1 MFAKIGMKKR
11 LLVAALAMAM
21 VVSCV
26 CGLFSIGANAAD
38 EGAFDTA
45 QLVTVTAGDAT
56 VSAATK
62 YTMKGDLDNGTAAA
76 GQEVGS
82 PGLYIDQHADYT
94 WKADW
99 GNEAVYAF
107 AVNGLFKDSFG
118 MKFRVPGEGYW
129 DNETGGDREIVFTVQ
144 SVASPSSRFEVH
156 MGGHW
161 QSWGYVAYD
170 WNGTTLYRSRNR
182 WSNNDTVY
190 VTKDDC
196 TNIDNVQFFPHIG
209 AYNDAYNHNNLG
221 YFGIEKN
228 GSDAYDVVLWS
239 TDYSARKVLATFSED
254 PNSYDAEAAVGSSN
268 YNLPKLDMSAGY
280 TVEISVTEK
289 VLNKTLDFLIDS
301 FATSTTGDPYAGGGT
316 QFSMQSAMLESGAP
330 QFYTDW
336 QNAGKTAGEAN
347 DVKKLVSLGAGVQAT
362 PAVQYVKGGTFTES
376 SASPEASRLGTRGML
391 IAPQELGNGTNT
403 YKFSFNGVFK
413 GDTNILWSVPGESK
427 TAGEAKRVVF
437 TVTSVSNPQDTFRV
451 VWQSPWQPTN
461 YVEYTY
467 PGRDGAVPQ
476 TLYRAA
482 DPTYNTNGDGVQGI
496 VYYALASDGGALGGG
511 DSNMKIQYAP
521 QMGVLDWG
529 GAAAEP
535 GLFRLEQ
542 QDGAMNVQAVWG
554 KDDWTGVTTMASF
567 CDDFSTFTPTDKLES
582 AEGDLDYN
590 LPKLDM
596 EGGYTISV
604 EVTTNARFMLH
615 GIETENDI
623 VDCKQENYLSTPS
636 FYTDWQNTTLIGL
649 DDFDYLYYL
658 YKGLQTELPAPTVTK
673 GGAVQDVTPTVTVK
687 TPSNQSGAP
696 YDGGA
701 YTFSEVGQYTIEY
714 SAEGKTV
721 TLVCYVKYES
731 GKPVKEIV
739 TASGAQVAQGA
750 NTRGRA
756 GLTVSNGGQAA
767 GYSGSLAGKF
777 FGDMSIDFEFPHS
790 FTNGVTNNEEF
801 TFTICDTEGN
811 AVFDVVYR
819 NVGWA
824 TAVYV
829 RMGDAVRALIEDG
842 SGDNWSNE
850 QCVMYYRVPTGEEC
864 LVYPGA
870 GTNYTDGYGTLQ
882 LVWGNDGA
890 LNVRVTDRNH
900 NSLTLAAFDGSQP
913 YSGDDM
919 QDGKLILDMD
929 EARPYGLPKL
939 DNLREGGFTV
949 KFSSS
954 TGTLPVTFLAV
965 NGISLGVPRG
975 LALTSDS
982 AMRLYAGEKAFVE
995 GSTVYVMH
1003 KEDPGTVHLVYAN
1016 STFANAGAQFAASW
1030 SLDGAVINKPI
1041 AELQTEMNAG
1051 QQYPIELKS
1060 VDYVSGGGYEDY
1072 SFTLNVENRRTL
1084 SVDLAGGQTM
1094 AGEKEVGSIDF
1105 SDHTRF
1111 LLSVPEVERAFWVF
1125 DGWKWSAGSNGG
1137 DWNNSFDSLPNYSA
1151 DAANVA
1157 FTAKWKDVTPA
1168 TVVLNGVKSETIIAA
1183 KEGAKFTISES
1194 DVIASDAAQPENVK
1208 LTIEYKKVGDADWT
1222 TLEGESTTISVGDEV
1237 AVWEIRYTVTDN
1249 TNGNVSIT
1257 RTVRSMERTAPV
1269 ITVGQHVDS
1278 VYEGFGVNVDVATA
1292 VDFAGEPVD
1301 VTVNVSKDGVL
1312 YNDQVKNGVF
1322 TPTET
1327 GVYKVVFTAKD
1338 SVDETLIGYAE
1349 MIVTVL
1355 ADTEAPVIDV
1365 TFEDRVVQPGT
1376 TITLPS
1382 AVANDNADANVQL
1395 VVTVTYGTESV
1406 TVQNNSF
1413 VAEKAGTYTIT
1424 WTAKDSAGNNTT
1436 RIARVT
1442 VSPEGPAGGT
1452 GGVGGGG
1459 ATVWVIVG
1467 VAAVV
1472 VAAAVVTVVLVVRK
1486 KKKAAAAAA
1495 EEYAADEDGQNNDI
1509 Q

>member
-56 VSAATK
+56 VSAATAYK
-62 YTMKGDLDNGTAAA
+62 KVNSEQTLGDA
-76 GQEVGS
+76 
-82 PGLYIDQHADYT
+82 GLYIASQT
-94 WKADW
+94 M
-99 GNEAVYAF
+99 NTPYAF
-107 AVNGLFKDSFG
+107 NINGVFKGSAG
-118 MKFRVPGEGYW
+118 MKFRLPAEGYW
-129 DNETGGDREIVFTVQ
+129 DDGDSDGTEVVVTVRSISSPDDAFEIHFVEKAFTV
-144 SVASPSSRFEVH
+144 A
-156 MGGHW
+156 
-161 QSWGYVAYD
+161 YVEYERQ
-170 WNGTTLYRSRNR
+170 GQTLYRSRHTR
-182 WSNNDTVY
+182 WSAEYDGGDYLYTHAL
-190 VTKDDC
+190 C
-196 TNIDNVQFFPHIG
+196 TNVDESQYSPVIG
-209 AYNDAYNHNNLG
+209 NYGAGEGNAAFNQGYIGVEYDGNGVYDIVLNGRPDDGSNRKKIASFCDDAP
-221 YFGIEKN
+221 
-228 GSDAYDVVLWS
+228 
-239 TDYSARKVLATFSED
+239 YSPANPESGK
-254 PNSYDAEAAVGSSN
+254 AAVS
-268 YNLPKLDMSAGY
+268 NLPKLDLDDGY
-280 TVEISVTEK
+280 TISVEVSDK
-289 VLNKTLDFLIDS
+289 KQDDDVDFLIDS
-301 FATSTTGDPYAGGGT
+301 FATSATGDPYATGGT
-316 QFSMQSAMLESGAP
+316 QVSMQNATLDSAP

-336 QNAGKTAGEAN
+336 QNAGKTNGVEN
-347 DVKKLVSLGAGVQAT
+347 LVSLGAGVQAT
-362 PAVQYVKGGTFTES
+362 PAVQYVAGGTFTES
-376 SASPEASRLGTRGML
+376 SASPEVSRLGTRGML

-413 GDTNILWSVPGESK
+413 GDTNILWSVPGESG
-427 TAGEAKRVVF
+427 TAGETKRVVF

-451 VWQSPWQPTN
+451 VWQSPWQSTN

-467 PGRDGAVPQ
+467 PGREDVSFQ

-482 DPTYNTNGDGVQGI
+482 DPTYNTNNDDKVGI

-511 DSNMKIQYAP
+511 DSNTKIQYAP
-521 QMGVLDWG
+521 QMGILDWG
-529 GAAAEP
+529 STAAEP

-567 CDDFSTFTPTDKLES
+567 CDDFATFTPTDKLES

-590 LPKLDM
+590 LPMLDM

-636 FYTDWQNTTLIGL
+636 FYTEWQNTTLIGL

-673 GGAVQDVTPTVTVK
+673 GGVEQEVTPTVTVK
-687 TPSNQSGAP
+687 TPSNQSGAQ

-701 YTFSEVGQYTIEY
+701 YTFNEVGQYTIVY
-714 SAEGKTV
+714 SVAGERDV

-731 GKPVKEIV
+731 GKPIEEIV
-739 TASGAQVAQGA
+739 TASGAQVAQGT
-750 NTRGRA
+750 NSRGRA

-801 TFTICDTEGN
+801 TFTICDTEGK

-900 NSLTLAAFDGSQP
+900 NYLTLAAFDGSQP

-1003 KEDPGTVHLVYAN
+1003 EEDPGTVHLVYAN

-1030 SLDGAVINKPI
+1030 CLDGTVINKPI
-1041 AELQTEMNAG
+1041 AELQAEMNAG

-1084 SVDLAGGQTM
+1084 SFDLGGGQTT
-1094 AGEKEVGSIDF
+1094 AGAKEVDSIDF

-1111 LLSVPEVERAFWVF
+1111 LLSAPEVERAFWVF
-1125 DGWKWSAGSNGG
+1125 DGWKWSAGSNGA
-1137 DWNNSFDSLPNYSA
+1137 DWNNSFDSLPNYSE
-1151 DAANVA
+1151 DAANVT

-1183 KEGAKFTISES
+1183 KAGAQFTISEK
-1194 DVIASDAAQPENVK
+1194 DVIASDAAQPEKVQ
-1208 LTIEYKKVGDADWT
+1208 LTVEYKKEGDSDWT
-1222 TLEGESTTISVGDEV
+1222 TMSEDSVTISVGEV
-1237 AVWEIRYTVTDN
+1237 EAVWEIRYTVTDQ

-1269 ITVGQHVDS
+1269 ITVGSHVDN
-1278 VYEGFGVNVDVATA
+1278 VYEGFGVNVNVATA

-1301 VTVNVSKDGVL
+1301 VTVNVYKDGAL
-1312 YNDQVKNGVF
+1312 YNNLVKNGVF
-1322 TPTET
+1322 TPTEA

-1338 SVDETLIGYAE
+1338 SVEQTLIGYAE

-1395 VVTVTYGTESV
+1395 VVTVTYGTENV

-1442 VSPEGPAGGT
+1442 VAPEGPAGGT

-1486 KKKAAAAAA
+1486 KKKAAAAA

>member
-38 EGAFDTA
+38 EGVFDTA
-45 QLVTVTAGDAT
+45 QLVTVMAGDAT

-76 GQEVGS
+76 GTEVGT
-82 PGLYIDQHADYT
+82 PGLYIDQHGDKVA
-94 WKADW
+94 
-99 GNEAVYAF
+99 YAF
-107 AVNGLFKDSFG
+107 AVNGLFNDSFG

-129 DNETGGDREIVFTVQ
+129 NPYKEIVFTVQ
-144 SVASPSSRFEVH
+144 SLASPSSRFEVH
-156 MGGHW
+156 MGGQW
-161 QSWGYVAYD
+161 QAWGYVAYD
-170 WNGTTLYRSRNR
+170 WDGTTLYRSRHKD
-182 WSNNDTVY
+182 NDTIY
-190 VTKDDC
+190 TTLDEC
-196 TNIDNVQFFPHIG
+196 RNINLVQFFPHIG
-209 AYNDAYNHNNLG
+209 AYGDKYNHDNLG

-228 GSDAYDVVLWS
+228 ESGAYDIVMWN
-239 TDYSARKVLATFSED
+239 TGGARKVLATFSED
-254 PNSYDAEAAVGSSN
+254 PDSYNAGTAVESG
-268 YNLPKLDMSAGY
+268 NLPKLDMSDGY
-280 TVEISVTEK
+280 TVEISVSEQAE
-289 VLNKTLDFLIDS
+289 NNTLDFLIDS
-301 FATSTTGDPYAGGGT
+301 FATSATGDPYAEGGT
-316 QFSMQSAMLESGAP
+316 QVSMQNATLESAP
-330 QFYTDW
+330 SFYTAW
-336 QNAGKTAGEAN
+336 QNAGKTN
-347 DVKKLVSLGAGVQAT
+347 DMENLVSLGAGVQAT
-362 PAVQYVKGGTFTES
+362 PAVQYVAGGTFTES
-376 SASPEASRLGTRGML
+376 SASPAVSRLGTRGML

-413 GDTNILWSVPGESK
+413 GDTNILWSVPGESG
-427 TAGEAKRVVF
+427 TAGETKRVVF

-451 VWQSPWQPTN
+451 VWQSPWQSTN

-467 PGRDGAVPQ
+467 PGRDGVSFR

-482 DPTYNTNGDGVQGI
+482 DPTYNTNGDDVQGI

-511 DSNMKIQYAP
+511 DSNTKIQYAP

-529 GAAAEP
+529 GTAAEP

-542 QDGAMNVQAVWG
+542 QNGAMNVQAVWS
-554 KDDWTGVTTMASF
+554 KDGNVALKTMASF
-567 CDDFSTFTPTDKLES
+567 CDEYSSFTPTDKLES

-590 LPKLDM
+590 LPRLDM
-596 EGGYTISV
+596 EDGYTISV

-623 VDCKQENYLSTPS
+623 VDCKQENYLSTPF

-658 YKGLQTELPAPTVTK
+658 YKGLQTELPVPTVTK
-673 GGAVQDVTPTVTVK
+673 GGAVQDVTPTVTV

-701 YTFSEVGQYTIEY
+701 YTFNEVGQYTIVY
-714 SAEGKTV
+714 SVAGERDV
-721 TLVCYVKYES
+721 TLVCYVKYDS
-731 GKPVKEIV
+731 GKPIEEIV
-739 TASGAQVAQGA
+739 TASGAQVTQGA
-750 NTRGRA
+750 NSRGRA
-756 GLTVSNGGQAA
+756 GLTVSNGGKAA

-882 LVWGNDGA
+882 LVWGNDGV

-900 NSLTLAAFDGSQP
+900 NYLTLAAFDGSQP

-939 DNLREGGFTV
+939 DGSGSAADLHEGFTV

-965 NGISLGVPRG
+965 NGISLGVLRG

-1003 KEDPGTVHLVYAN
+1003 EEDPGTVHLVYAN

-1030 SLDGAVINKPI
+1030 SLDGTVINKPI
-1041 AELQTEMNAG
+1041 ADLQKEMNAG

-1060 VDYVSGGGYEDY
+1060 ADYVSGGGYEDY

-1084 SVDLAGGQTM
+1084 SFDLGGGQTM
-1094 AGEKEVGSIDF
+1094 AGAKAVDSIDF

-1111 LLSVPEVERAFWVF
+1111 LLSVPELERAFWVF
-1125 DGWKWSAGSNGG
+1125 DGWKWSAGSNGA
-1137 DWNNSFDSLPNYSA
+1137 DWNNSFDSLPDYSE
-1151 DAANVA
+1151 DAANVT

-1183 KEGAKFTISES
+1183 KAGAQFTISKK
-1194 DVIASDAAQPENVK
+1194 DVIASDAAQPEKVQ
-1208 LTIEYKKVGDADWT
+1208 LTVEYKKEGDSDWT
-1222 TLEGESTTISVGDEV
+1222 TMSEDSVTISVGEEE
-1237 AVWEIRYTVTDN
+1237 AVWEIRYTVTDQ
-1249 TNGNVSIT
+1249 TNGDVSIT
-1257 RTVRSMERTAPV
+1257 RTVRSMERAAPV
-1269 ITVGQHVDS
+1269 ITVGSHVDS
-1278 VYEGFGVNVDVATA
+1278 VYKGFGVNVNVATA

-1301 VTVNVSKDGVL
+1301 VTVNVYKDGAL
-1312 YNDQVKNGVF
+1312 YNDLVKNGVF

-1338 SVDETLIGYAE
+1338 SVEETLIGYAE

-1382 AVANDNADANVQL
+1382 AVANDNADADVQL

-1442 VSPEGPAGGT
+1442 VAPEGPAGGT

-1486 KKKAAAAAA
+1486 KKKAAAAA

>member
-38 EGAFDTA
+38 EGGFDTA

-56 VSAATK
+56 VSAATR
-62 YTMKGDLDNGTAAA
+62 YMMKDDLDNGTAAA
-76 GQEVGS
+76 GQEVGT
-82 PGLYIDQHADYT
+82 PGLYIDQHGDKVAD
-94 WKADW
+94 
-99 GNEAVYAF
+99 AF
-107 AVNGLFKDSFG
+107 ALNGLFKDSFG

-129 DNETGGDREIVFTVQ
+129 GPYKEIVFTVQ
-144 SVASPSSRFEVH
+144 SLASPSSRFEVH
-156 MGGHW
+156 MGGQW
-161 QSWGYVAYD
+161 QAWGYVAYD
-170 WNGTTLYRSRNR
+170 WDGTTLYRSRHKD
-182 WSNNDTVY
+182 NDTIY
-190 VTKDDC
+190 TTLDEC
-196 TNIDNVQFFPHIG
+196 RNIDLVQFFPHIG
-209 AYNDAYNHNNLG
+209 AYGDAYNHNNLG

-228 GSDAYDVVLWS
+228 GSGAYDVVMWN
-239 TDYSARKVLATFSED
+239 TGGARKDLATFSED
-254 PNSYDAEAAVGSSN
+254 PGSYDAEAAVGSSN

-280 TVEISVTEK
+280 TVEISVSEQAE
-289 VLNKTLDFLIDS
+289 NNTLDFLIDS
-301 FATSTTGDPYAGGGT
+301 FATSATGDPYAEGGT
-316 QFSMQSAMLESGAP
+316 QVSMQNATLESAP
-330 QFYTDW
+330 SFYTDW
-336 QNAGKTAGEAN
+336 QNAGKTNGVEN
-347 DVKKLVSLGAGVQAT
+347 LVSLGAGVQAT
-362 PAVQYVKGGTFTES
+362 PAVQYVAGGTFTES
-376 SASPEASRLGTRGML
+376 GTTPAVSRLGTRGML

-427 TAGEAKRVVF
+427 TAGETKRVVF

-451 VWQSPWQPTN
+451 VWQSPWQSTN
-461 YVEYTY
+461 YVGYTY

-482 DPTYNTNGDGVQGI
+482 DPTYNTNNDDVQGI

-511 DSNMKIQYAP
+511 DSNTKIQYAP

-542 QDGAMNVQAVWG
+542 QENVMNVQAVWG

-567 CDDFSTFTPTDKLES
+567 CDEFSTFTPTDKLQS

-596 EGGYTISV
+596 GAGYTISV

-636 FYTDWQNTTLIGL
+636 FYTEWQNTMLIGL

-658 YKGLQTELPAPTVTK
+658 YKGLQTELPEPTVTK
-673 GGAVQDVTPTVTVK
+673 GGVVQEEVTPTVTVK
-687 TPSNQSGAP
+687 TPSNQTGTQ

-714 SAEGKTV
+714 SAGGKTV

-731 GKPVKEIV
+731 GKPIEEIV
-739 TASGAQVAQGA
+739 TASGAQVTQGT
-750 NTRGRA
+750 NSRGRA

-882 LVWGNDGA
+882 LVWDNDGV

-900 NSLTLAAFDGSQP
+900 NYLTLAAFDGSQP

-919 QDGKLILDMD
+919 QNGKLILGMD

-939 DNLREGGFTV
+939 DGSGDAADLHKGFTV

-975 LALTSDS
+975 LALTSGS

-1003 KEDPGTVHLVYAN
+1003 GEDPGTVHLVYAG

-1030 SLDGAVINKPI
+1030 SLDGTVVNKPI
-1041 AELQTEMNAG
+1041 AELQTEMNEG
-1051 QQYPIELKS
+1051 QQYSIELKS
-1060 VDYVSGGGYEDY
+1060 SDYVSGYDDY

-1084 SVDLAGGQTM
+1084 SFDLAGGQTM
-1094 AGEKEVGSIDF
+1094 AGKKEVASIDF

-1125 DGWKWSAGSNGG
+1125 DGWKWETATSNGNL
-1137 DWNNSFDSLPNYSA
+1137 NNSFANLPNFSA
-1151 DAANVA
+1151 DAADVKLTPN
-1157 FTAKWKDVTPA
+1157 WKDVTPA

-1208 LTIEYKKVGDADWT
+1208 LTVEYKKVGDESWT
-1222 TLEGESTTISVGDEV
+1222 MLGDDPVTIDVGDEV

-1269 ITVGQHVDS
+1269 ITVGQHVES

-1301 VTVNVSKDGVL
+1301 VTVTVSKDGVL

-1322 TPTET
+1322 TPTEA
-1327 GVYKVVFTAKD
+1327 GVYKVTFTAKD
-1338 SVDETLIGYAE
+1338 SVDENLIGYAE
-1349 MIVTVL
+1349 MTVTVL

-1376 TITLPS
+1376 TVTLPS
-1382 AVANDNADANVQL
+1382 AVANDNADENVQL

-1442 VSPEGPAGGT
+1442 VAPEGPAGGT